1 MQRAVI
7 NYGGGELEAWEQEDL
22 WTVRL
27 GELEA
32 SSSYLDLALAELLDD
47 PEGAHRV
54 AARLL
59 SEVVAPSRWPMP
71 THSAGSERLHRGRD
85 PA

>member
-7 NYGGGELEAWEQEDL
+7 SYRGGELEAWEQGDR

-32 SSSYLDLALAELLDD
+32 SARYLDLALAELLDH
-47 PEGAHRV
+47 PEGTHQL
-54 AARLL
+54 AARLVAEFVSTL
-59 SEVVAPSRWPMP
+59 QTTDPSEIIAP
-71 THSAGSERLHRGRD
+71 
-85 PA
+85 

>member
-1 MQRAVI
+1 MMQRAVI
-7 NYGGGELEAWEQEDL
+7 SYQGGELEAWEQDDV

-32 SSSYLDLALAELLDD
+32 SARYLDVALAELLDD
-47 PEGAHRV
+47 QGAHQL

-59 SEVVAPSRWPMP
+59 AELVTAPQTPG
-71 THSAGSERLHRGRD
+71 AVE
-85 PA
+85 PAHV

>member
-7 NYGGGELEAWEQEDL
+7 NYQGGELEAWEQEEL

-32 SSSYLDLALAELLDD
+32 SSRYLDLALAELLDN
-47 PEGAHRV
+47 PYGLHQLAAKLLAEIV
-54 AARLL
+54 AAP
-59 SEVVAPSRWPMP
+59 EA
-71 THSAGSERLHRGRD
+71 AEAAE
-85 PA
+85 PAQI

>member
-7 NYGGGELEAWEQEDL
+7 NYQGGELEAWEQENL

-32 SSSYLDLALAELLDD
+32 TSRYLDLALTELLDN
-47 PEGAHRV
+47 PYGVHQL

-59 SEVVAPSRWPMP
+59 TETSAAPQTTEAAEPAPSVAYW
-71 THSAGSERLHRGRD
+71 G
-85 PA
+85 

>member
-1 MQRAVI
+1 MQRSVI
-7 NYGGGELEAWEQEDL
+7 SYQGGELEAWEQEDR

-32 SSSYLDLALAELLDD
+32 SSRYLDLVLAELLDD
-47 PEGAHRV
+47 VDGVHQL

-59 SEVVAPSRWPMP
+59 ADLASTPRPTEVI
-71 THSAGSERLHRGRD
+71 G
-85 PA
+85 PARV